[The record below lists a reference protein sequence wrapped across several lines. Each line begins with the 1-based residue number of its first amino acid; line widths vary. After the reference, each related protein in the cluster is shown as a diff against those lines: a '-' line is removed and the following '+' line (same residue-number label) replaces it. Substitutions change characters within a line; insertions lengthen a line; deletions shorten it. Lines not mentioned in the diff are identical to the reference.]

1 MRLLRDDFL
10 VVENQ
15 FGTLNTQ
22 SQIVGYLN
30 DPEYTPYRVVNTAP
44 IMLLG
49 GILSVFGIPFLVAA
63 ALQIAGVRN
72 EQ

>member
-30 DPEYTPYRVVNTAP
+30 DPEHTP
-44 IMLLG
+44 LG
-49 GILSVFGIPFLVAA
+49 PMHPTNMMMCMMPVLFLPLFGILSKL
-63 ALQIAGVRN
+63 IAESG
-72 EQ
+72 E

>member
-15 FGTLNTQ
+15 FGDLNTQ

-30 DPEYTPYRVVNTAP
+30 DPEHTPYRVVNTAP

-49 GILSVFGIPFLVAA
+49 GILSVFGIPFLIAA
-63 ALQIAGVRN
+63 ALQIARGQ
-72 EQ
+72 E